1 MSRRGGIAAVHGREE
16 VKGRGVVAAG
26 HPESAAAGAAVL
38 RAGGNAVDAAVAA
51 VLTSFAA
58 EPLLTGL
65 GSGGYLLV
73 VPPGGEAVLLDF
85 FVETPGR
92 GHDPADHAP
101 LGAVTVD
108 FGDAT
113 QVFHV
118 GAASCGTYGTPAGL
132 AAAVAEFGRAPLSEL
147 AAPAVRLARAGVR
160 VTPMQA
166 YLYALLAEI
175 NSATPVGR
183 ARYLPGG
190 RPPRTGDVV
199 TDPELAEALER
210 FGTEGAGPFYTGDV
224 AAAVVTRCAP
234 RAVCSVPPTWRP
246 TRCCGAIR
254 CTFPTVTSSS
264 ARTRRRARAGSW
276 SGGRWP
282 SWITCRA
289 RRTSPRWSPRW
300 P

>member
-1 MSRRGGIAAVHGREE
+1 M
-16 VKGRGVVAAG
+16 
-26 HPESAAAGAAVL
+26 
-38 RAGGNAVDAAVAA
+38 
-51 VLTSFAA
+51 LTSFVA

-92 GHDPADHAP
+92 GRDPADRAP
-101 LGAVTVD
+101 LRAVTVD

-132 AAAVAEFGRAPLSEL
+132 AAAVAGFGRAPLAEL

-160 VTPMQA
+160 VTPMQE
-166 YLYALLAEI
+166 YLYDLLAEI
-175 NSATPVGR
+175 NAATPAGR

-190 RPPRTGDVV
+190 APPRTGDLV
-199 TDPELAEALER
+199 TDPELADALER
-210 FGTEGAGPFYTGDV
+210 FGAEGPAHFYTGDV
-224 AAAVVTRCAP
+224 AAAVVEPRCAR
-234 RAVCSVPPTWRP
+234 RAGCSARRTSRP

-254 CTFPTVTSSS
+254 STSRTATRSC
-264 ARTRRRARAGSW
+264 ARTRRRARAACW

-282 SWITCRA
+282 SWAPSRD
-289 RRTSPRWSPRW
+289 RPTSPRWWPRW
-300 P
+300 WRRSGSGPRSSSPG